1 MKQLGYY
8 RLLFVALLG
17 VAFYSPLN
25 TLPFYIAVFWL
36 AFELLNAQKLYTGQ
50 SYSRFSNLA
59 LLSLPI
65 FVILVRNHWVPYY
78 LEGIAVYNI
87 MEHALFAF
95 TFCLYL
101 DCLLLCWQKIRV
113 SGIGMLLLF
122 NGIGIVNEL
131 FQNAVSGEPL
141 TAFSAE
147 DWKDIGVNG
156 VGSILFYLIKQIMKS
171 MKNID

>member
-65 FVILVRNHWVPYY
+65 FCSFGPKSLGTV
-78 LEGIAVYNI
+78 
-87 MEHALFAF
+87 LFGRY
-95 TFCLYL
+95 C
-101 DCLLLCWQKIRV
+101 RV
-113 SGIGMLLLF
+113 
-122 NGIGIVNEL
+122 
-131 FQNAVSGEPL
+131 
-141 TAFSAE
+141 
-147 DWKDIGVNG
+147 
-156 VGSILFYLIKQIMKS
+156 
-171 MKNID
+171 